1 MSLADPALYQAILQR
16 HSTRRY
22 DPASLDASQLDAAVA
37 LAHEARPLVADND
50 VGWHLVCRVEEQDV
64 AAFLGRYGRLIA
76 LPHLLVPHLVGGEH
90 ALMDL
95 GFRGEQVAVHLERMG
110 IATCFLGA
118 LSDEPRVVRRYEL
131 AGGARIGAA
140 LVFGRDPDAA
150 GHRAVNA
157 LFRRAAGGTGRL
169 PLEQLC
175 YDQDGLPAVP
185 PARWIPLIEAARWA
199 PSARNAQP
207 WRFQLVGATLGMP
220 AARVCTVRQHRRYGG
235 MQDYRW
241 FDVGACLAN
250 LHLAAQAEGRWLE
263 IDLSQSGREVA
274 LGDEAYDIAASVR
287 YAAAAWPALA

>member
-1 MSLADPALYQAILQR
+1 MSLADPALYDAILQR

-22 DPASLDASQLDAAVA
+22 DAMPLDAAQLDAAVA
-37 LAHEARPLVADND
+37 LAGEARPLVADND
-50 VGWHLVCRVEEQDV
+50 VGWHLVERVEEQDV

-76 LPHLLVPHLVGGEH
+76 LPHMLVPHVMSGEH
-90 ALMDL
+90 ALLDL
-95 GFRGEQVAVHLERMG
+95 GFRSEQVAVYLERMG

-118 LSDEPRVVRRYEL
+118 LTDEPRVARRFGLDE
-131 AGGARIGAA
+131 GARIGAA
-140 LVFGRDPDAA
+140 LVLGRDPDAA
-150 GHRAVNA
+150 GRRAVNA

-175 YDQDGLPAVP
+175 YDQDGRPATP
-185 PARWIPLIEAARWA
+185 PARWESLFEAARWA